1 MLRARTHTH
10 STAARLAALSL
21 PATLSILLCTG
32 LRADPVA
39 DFYKGKN
46 INFLVGVSSGG
57 QYDLELRLVARH
69 ITRHIPGKP
78 VAVPQNMTGATGL
91 VMANHMYRVAPHDG
105 TTVALIQNGLP
116 TYQVVG
122 RKGVQFDARQLQW
135 IGSMSA
141 TADTMLAW
149 KGSKVLTLDDA
160 RKREVIAGSNGAA
173 GITYMYPLMMN
184 DMLGTKFKMV
194 TGYQGSGAL
203 NLAVERGEVDARMNS
218 WSSIKASKPNWIRDK
233 QISVLVYSGPRQTD
247 LPGVPH
253 FEDLLKN
260 ADDRAVLRVVT
271 AGSDL
276 GRPFAVAPGVP
287 AERVKALRSAF
298 VAMTK
303 DPEFLKEAAALK
315 LPVTPVSHERLKEV
329 IDNLFAVPD
338 HLKQR
343 AAKYFK

>member
-1 MLRARTHTH
+1 MSGKPARNRFIAHFATLAIA
-10 STAARLAALSL
+10 STAVTQLHAQS
-21 PATLSILLCTG
+21 
-32 LRADPVA
+32 VEE
-39 DFYKGKN
+39 FYKGKN

-69 ITRHIPGKP
+69 IVKHIPGKP
-78 VAVPQNMTGATGL
+78 NPVPQNMTGATGL
-91 VMANHMYRVAPHDG
+91 VMANHMYRVAPQDG
-105 TTVALIQNGLP
+105 TVVSLIQNGLP
-116 TYQVVG
+116 TFQAVG

-149 KGSKVLTLDDA
+149 TGSKVFTIEDA

-173 GITYMYPLMMN
+173 GITYMYPLIMN
-184 DMLGTKFKMV
+184 DLLGTKFKLV

-203 NLAVERGEVDARMNS
+203 NLAIERGEVDARMNS
-218 WSSIKASKPNWIRDK
+218 WSSVKASKPGWIRDK
-233 QISVLVYSGPRQTD
+233 QISLLVYSGPRQPD

-253 FEDLLKN
+253 FEDLLKTPE
-260 ADDRAVLRVVT
+260 DRQVLRVVT

-287 AERVKALRSAF
+287 ADRVKALRDAF

-303 DPEFLKEAAALK
+303 DPEFLKEAAALR
-315 LPVTPVSHERLKEV
+315 LEVAPVSHERLKEV

-338 HLKQR
+338 NLKQR